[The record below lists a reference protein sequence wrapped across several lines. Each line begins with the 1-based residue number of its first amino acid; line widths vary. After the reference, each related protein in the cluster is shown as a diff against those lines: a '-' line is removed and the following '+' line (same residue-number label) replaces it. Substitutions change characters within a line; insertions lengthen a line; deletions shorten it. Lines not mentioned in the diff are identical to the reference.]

1 MGEIETQ
8 MKEIV
13 EHGLYIIKDSY
24 FQRFPNTT
32 WSDNKG
38 QRRPHYYA
46 FRGSDGIFWM
56 IPLSSQVETA
66 RRTIEKFESSHPGK
80 KCLYCHIGQVAGRE
94 RSFNISSMFP
104 VTEEYIDRPFDFFGS
119 AYVVGVSGLNSEV
132 LEKASTYLNM
142 VKRGRLY
149 NSKNIFAIRA
159 QLLSESGE
167 PDP

>member
-1 MGEIETQ
+1 MN
-8 MKEIV
+8 EIV

-46 FRGSDGIFWM
+46 LPGGDGIFWM

-66 RRTIEKFESSHPGK
+66 KRTIDKFETSHPGK
-80 KCLYCHIGQVAGRE
+80 KCLYCHIGQVAGKE
-94 RSFNISSMFP
+94 CSFNISSMFP
-104 VTEEYIDRPFDFFGS
+104 VTEEYIDRPFEYFGS
-119 AYVVGVSGLNSEV
+119 AYVVGASSLNAEV
-132 LEKASTYLNM
+132 LEKAKSYLNM

-159 QLLSESGE
+159 QLLAEHE
-167 PDP
+167 QP